1 MKLPLLISVPHA
13 GKHVPYEVKNI
24 CILSKEDILAD
35 SDEGA
40 SAIYYTLEEH
50 CEAFITSDIARAL
63 IDLNRPSHDIGGDG
77 VIKSHTCWNVPVYR
91 DFPDPATKPSG
102 WALTAIPCQPVGRRL
117 DPTPAR
123 KGPWSVSAMQTEHA
137 RRSGSTAWP
146 AVLPKFS
153 RKKQR
158 SIHHSVAGIS
168 PGHMRLKCPGFRL
181 KFHAQTHTQMNTRE
195 TACLKDCNVFAIL
208 CCRDANKVLSDC
220 IKQDFHK
227 SQSITRLREYHGYK
241 P

>member
-13 GKHVPYEVKNI
+13 GKHVPYEVKDI

-91 DFPDPATKPSG
+91 DFPDDALIQSLLARYYFPYHEK
-102 WALTAIPCQPVGRRL
+102 LTAGAGNKAIRLGIDCHTMSASGPPVGP
-117 DPTPAR
+117 DPGQKRPLVCVSNADGTCPQEWINSLA
-123 KGPWSVSAMQTEHA
+123 GPLF
-137 RRSGSTAWP
+137 G
-146 AVLPKFS
+146 
-153 RKKQR
+153 
-158 SIHHSVAGIS
+158 
-168 PGHMRLKCPGFRL
+168 
-181 KFHAQTHTQMNTRE
+181 
-195 TACLKDCNVFAIL
+195 L
-208 CCRDANKVLSDC
+208 C
-220 IKQDFHK
+220 F
-227 SQSITRLREYHGYK
+227 
-241 P
+241 